1 LGAYLETKVH
11 NVYLI
16 NMAIGVMSAVVDNVP
31 LVAVAM
37 GMYPLADASMIAAAA
52 DPAFMQ
58 TFAQDGSFWLFLA
71 YCAGVGGSILI
82 IGSAAGVVV
91 MGIEKITFSWYLK
104 NFSLLALA
112 GYLAGAAVFI
122 LTDLFL

>member
-1 LGAYLETKVH
+1 
-11 NVYLI
+11 
-16 NMAIGVMSAVVDNVP
+16 MSAVVDNVP

-58 TFAQDGSFWLFLA
+58 TFVQDGSFWLFLA

-91 MGIEKITFSWYLK
+91 MGIERITFSWYLK

-122 LTDLFL
+122 LTDMFL